1 MSLYNMVQRVHT
13 IFFLILLATALVLSF
28 LILRPYIGALF
39 MALVFYITLKPVYYF
54 LLKIFG
60 ERENLTSLFVVAAV
74 FLAILAPLVIFGFAL
89 FDDTTDLYFKLA
101 DGVGRGNYIAD
112 ASAFIEK
119 YLRVFV
125 PEATLDVGGYVKN
138 TLALMVS
145 HLGSFFSSLA
155 ELMIGSAIMLFA
167 LFFLFRD
174 GQKFKKEI
182 FGLSPLADNYDQ
194 DIFDFVERAVSAVV
208 RGSLL
213 VSVTQGIL
221 VGIGFLIFGVPNSVL
236 WGALAAITS
245 LIPAIGTAA
254 IVLPAVI
261 YLLIV
266 SSPALAVGLAIWGIF
281 VVGLADNFLKPIL
294 LNRGVRLQPLL
305 VLLSVL
311 GGIAFF
317 GPVGLIAGPVV
328 VSLGFSLLR
337 LYPIVLKGV

>member
-1 MSLYNMVQRVHT
+1 MSPHNMLQRVPT
-13 IFFLILLATALVLSF
+13 IFFMILLAAATVLSF
-28 LILRPYIGALF
+28 LILRPYLGALF
-39 MALVFYITLKPVYYF
+39 MALVFYITLKPAYYF

-60 ERENLTSLFVVAAV
+60 GRENLTSLLLVAAV
-74 FLAILAPLVIFGFAL
+74 LIAILAPLVIFGFAL
-89 FDDTTDLYFKLA
+89 FDDATSLYFKLA
-101 DGVGRGNYIAD
+101 DGVERDNYIANI
-112 ASAFIEK
+112 SAFVEK

-125 PEATLDVGGYVKN
+125 PEATLDVGGYIKN

-145 HLGSFFSSLA
+145 HLGAFFSSLA

-182 FGLSPLADNYDQ
+182 FGLSPLTDNYDQ
-194 DIFDFVERAVSAVV
+194 DIFNFVERAVGAVV

-213 VSVTQGIL
+213 ISVAQGIL
-221 VGIGFLIFGVPNSVL
+221 VGIGFLVFGVPNSVL
-236 WGALAAITS
+236 WGAVAAVTS
-245 LIPAIGTAA
+245 LIPAIGTAV
-254 IVLPAVI
+254 IVVPAVI

-266 SSPALAVGLAIWGIF
+266 SSPALAIGLAVWGIF

-311 GGIAFF
+311 GGVAFF
-317 GPVGLIAGPVV
+317 GPIGLIAGPVI

-337 LYPIVLKGV
+337 LYPLILKNS